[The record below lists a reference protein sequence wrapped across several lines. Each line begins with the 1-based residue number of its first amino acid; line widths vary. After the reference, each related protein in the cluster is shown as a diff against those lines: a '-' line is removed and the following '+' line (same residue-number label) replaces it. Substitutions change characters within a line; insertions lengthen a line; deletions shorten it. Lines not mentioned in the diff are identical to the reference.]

1 MINRRVINLG
11 LLVALVAAAGFGVFA
26 ATSGG
31 RSASTG
37 DARACAAFWDWYNQ
51 TGSPAPVLTAYQQAT
66 TEPLI
71 DDLSAVADGLKALA
85 KEAGHDQ
92 AAGPALTQG
101 AALKAEQDCISAG
114 IANPLS

>member
-1 MINRRVINLG
+1 VINIG
-11 LLVALVAAAGFGVFA
+11 LLVVLVIAAGVGIFA

-37 DARACAAFWDWYNQ
+37 DARACNAFWNWYNQ
-51 TGSPAPVLTAYQQAT
+51 TGSAAPVLTAYQEAT

-71 DDLSAVADGLKALA
+71 GDLSTVADGLKALA

-92 AAGPALTQG
+92 TAGQALTQS
-101 AALKAEQDCISAG
+101 AALKAEGDCINAG
-114 IANPLS
+114 YANPLS